1 MKTMDQIGITP
12 RAAMRGYSSWP
23 VSGEEFDEIRIV
35 HRPNPRNSTM
45 KALIIYDDVTRA
57 ANTNAV
63 LHRVAHRADMAVK
76 WDIRPWRLNMLKLPA
91 TAGLALRDAVD
102 AHLIVFAIRRINK
115 LHVWLMNWLEQ
126 WATLRQTPDAA
137 LALVGDGTA
146 KASMAPA
153 TVAMSR
159 FARQNGL
166 SFFFNNHGEI
176 NNKPA
181 FSDPSPNEEISYVLA
196 PSPPVRPAPNSS
208 AHLAWGIND

>member
-1 MKTMDQIGITP
+1 
-12 RAAMRGYSSWP
+12 
-23 VSGEEFDEIRIV
+23 
-35 HRPNPRNSTM
+35 M

-57 ANTNAV
+57 ANTNAI
-63 LHRVAHRADMAVK
+63 LHRVAHRADMAVN

-102 AHLIVFAIRRINK
+102 AQLIVFAVRRINK

-126 WATLRQTPDAA
+126 WATLRQTADAA

-146 KASMAPA
+146 EAFTAPA

-176 NNKPA
+176 NNKPEIP
-181 FSDPSPNEEISYVLA
+181 DPSPNDEISYVMAPRLQSGQRQKVSPILA
-196 PSPPVRPAPNSS
+196 GASMIEASDMINQP
-208 AHLAWGIND
+208 HLATAFGAPGIGPR